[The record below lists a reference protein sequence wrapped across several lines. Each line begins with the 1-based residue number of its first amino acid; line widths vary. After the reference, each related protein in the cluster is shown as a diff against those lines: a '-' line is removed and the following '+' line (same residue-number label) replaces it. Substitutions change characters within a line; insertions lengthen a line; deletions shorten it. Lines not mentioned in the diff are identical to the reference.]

1 MPQIKQCYSLLERRE
16 ETPNV
21 NFFAIKTS
29 PNKPASVSVPL
40 PSPVNTT
47 TAASEVKS
55 PAVGANTKCI
65 VYMSKSPASV
75 AVSPGAPS
83 HSRPSYLV
91 PVYKA
96 SARDTAYTFLPAGT
110 AQQQPP
116 RVGEKS
122 GLEGRWHDFM
132 TDCSVAGCSSTPHYA
147 VHSYPFPR

>member
-1 MPQIKQCYSLLERRE
+1 MGSTYDWSINQSLNNLEC
-16 ETPNV
+16 V
-21 NFFAIKTS
+21 NDTVS
-29 PNKPASVSVPL
+29 RSVPVL
-40 PSPVNTT
+40 SPVNTT
-47 TAASEVKS
+47 TAASDVKS